1 MSKNIDLQ
9 YKLLVLGESSVGKTS
24 LLMRYAEDKFEST
37 VQTIGVDFK
46 NKYIIYNNKRIQLEL
61 WDTAGQERFKGIAK
75 NYFHAANGVILVFDI
90 TNKDSFN
97 KLKYWIDE
105 GKTNVGQDTEIII
118 AANKIDLENER
129 KVNRDTINE
138 FGKKMG
144 FEILETSA
152 KTGEGVDEIF
162 KRLVSRLYSNKK
174 IGMVKDDNSTKI
186 AGNGKD
192 QKKKDKCGC

>member
-9 YKLLVLGESSVGKTS
+9 YKILVLGESSVGKTS

-118 AANKIDLENER
+118 AENKVDLENER
-129 KVNRDTINE
+129 KVTKDTINE

-144 FEILETSA
+144 LEILETSA
-152 KTGEGVDEIF
+152 KTGLGVDEIF

-174 IGMVKDDNSTKI
+174 IGKVKDDNSTKI
-186 AGNGKD
+186 AGGKD
-192 QKKKDKCGC
+192 QKKDKCGC

>member
-46 NKYIIYNNKRIQLEL
+46 NKYIMFNNKRIQLEL

-118 AANKIDLENER
+118 AENKVDLEDER
-129 KVNRDTINE
+129 KVNKDSINE

-144 FEILETSA
+144 LEILETSA
-152 KTGEGVDEIF
+152 KTGQGVDEIF
-162 KRLVSRLYSNKK
+162 QRLVSRLYSNKK
-174 IGMVKDDNSTKI
+174 IGAVKDDNSTKI
-186 AGNGKD
+186 TGKD
-192 QKKKDKCGC
+192 QKKEKCGC

>member
-118 AANKIDLENER
+118 AENKVDLENER
-129 KVNRDTINE
+129 KVNKDTINE

-152 KTGEGVDEIF
+152 KTGQGVDEIF

-174 IGMVKDDNSTKI
+174 IGKVKDDNSTKM
-186 AGNGKD
+186 AGSGKD
-192 QKKKDKCGC
+192 QKKDKCGC

>member
-9 YKLLVLGESSVGKTS
+9 YKILVLGESSVGKTS

-118 AANKIDLENER
+118 AANKIDLEDER
-129 KVNRDTINE
+129 KVNKDTINE

-174 IGMVKDDNSTKI
+174 IGKVKDDNSTKI
-186 AGNGKD
+186 AGRD
-192 QKKKDKCGC
+192 QKKDKCGC

>member
-46 NKYIIYNNKRIQLEL
+46 NKYIMFNNKRIQLEL

-118 AANKIDLENER
+118 AENKVDLEDKR
-129 KVNRDTINE
+129 KVNKDSINE

-144 FEILETSA
+144 LEILETSA
-152 KTGEGVDEIF
+152 KTGQGVDEIF
-162 KRLVSRLYSNKK
+162 QRLVSRLYSNKK
-174 IGMVKDDNSTKI
+174 IGAVKDDNSTKI
-186 AGNGKD
+186 TGKD
-192 QKKKDKCGC
+192 QKKEKCGC

>member
-9 YKLLVLGESSVGKTS
+9 YKILVLGESSVGKTS

-118 AANKIDLENER
+118 AENKVDLENER
-129 KVNRDTINE
+129 KVTKDTINE

-174 IGMVKDDNSTKI
+174 IGKVKDDNSTKI
-186 AGNGKD
+186 AGRD
-192 QKKKDKCGC
+192 QKKDKCGC